1 MAATVAQKGVAVVW
15 GVNGITCT
23 GLLSSAEGKVQ
34 SNDMERAANRREIL
48 DGNGELVGQIFFD
61 KRRKGTIVVIPSSS
75 TLSGAKTNMDSLQPA
90 PGTLITFADADGTI
104 YDGAYSLISAKLA
117 RSKDQEAT
125 ITMELEMGEANDATA
140 AIS

>member
-1 MAATVAQKGVAVVW
+1 MAVAQKGVGVVW
-15 GVNGITCT
+15 GVNGITMT
-23 GLLSSAEGKVQ
+23 GLLTTTNGKVQ
-34 SNDMERAANRREIL
+34 STDAERTANRKEIL

-61 KRRKGTIVVIPSSS
+61 KRKKATITVIPSG
-75 TLSGAKTNMDSLQPA
+75 TNMAGAKTAMDDLQPA

-117 RSKDQEAT
+117 RSKDSEAV
-125 ITMELEMGEANDATA
+125 ITMDIEMSEVNDATA